1 MAAAASG
8 ALVVLRTLTFTLL
21 ALVAFASNS
30 LLARFSLG
38 TGAID
43 AATFTAIRL
52 LAGAAVLVAL
62 VRIRDGTWKA
72 LRGGGVLGPI
82 SLFVY
87 AVPFSLAYVRIGAA
101 VGALVLFGVVQLT
114 MVGYGLASGERP
126 SLRTWAGLA
135 LATGGLVLLTAP
147 AATRP
152 DPLGV
157 ALMAIAGVAWA
168 VYTLAGR
175 SSREP
180 VAANA
185 RNFMWSSPLALL
197 AVLAAPGAIVAD
209 TRGVLLAL
217 VSGGVTS
224 GLGYVLWY
232 RALPR
237 LSVTQA
243 AVAQVGVPV
252 IAAAGAVALL
262 GEPLSLRLLLAGAA
276 VLGGIWLLLSRLR
289 QTATS

>member
-1 MAAAASG
+1 
-8 ALVVLRTLTFTLL
+8 VLRTITFTLL

-62 VRIRDGTWKA
+62 VRIRDRSWAT
-72 LRGGGVLGPI
+72 LRGGGALGPI

-152 DPLGV
+152 ERPDPFGV
-157 ALMAIAGVAWA
+157 ALMAVAGAAWA

-175 SSREP
+175 WSREP
-180 VAANA
+180 VATNA
-185 RNFMWSSPLALL
+185 RNFLWSSPLALL
-197 AVLAAPGAIVAD
+197 VVLAAPGPIVASS
-209 TRGVLLAL
+209 RGVFLAL

-252 IAAAGAVALL
+252 IAAAGGVALL
-262 GEPLSLRLLLAGAA
+262 GEPLSLRLILAGAA
-276 VLGGIWLLLSRLR
+276 VLGGIGLLLARRR
-289 QTATS
+289 QQAPT

>member
-1 MAAAASG
+1 
-8 ALVVLRTLTFTLL
+8 VLRTLTFTVL

-30 LLARFSLG
+30 LLTRSALG

-52 LAGAAVLVAL
+52 LAGAATLVAL
-62 VRIRDGTWKA
+62 VRIRDRNWTA
-72 LRGGGVLGPI
+72 LRGGGVLGPV

-87 AVPFSLAYVRIGAA
+87 AVPFSFAYVRIGAA

-114 MVGYGLASGERP
+114 VVGYGLVTGERP
-126 SLRTWAGLA
+126 SLRTWAGLG
-135 LATGGLVLLTAP
+135 LATGGLVLLTAQ

-152 DPLGV
+152 ERPDSAGV
-157 ALMAIAGVAWA
+157 ALMAIAGAAWA

-175 SSREP
+175 SSVEP
-180 VAANA
+180 VAGNA
-185 RNFMWSSPLALL
+185 RNFLWSSPLALSI
-197 AVLAAPGAIVAD
+197 VLAAPGAIVASS
-209 TRGVLLAL
+209 RGVLLAL

-224 GLGYVLWY
+224 ALGYVLWY

-252 IAAAGAVALL
+252 IAAAGGVALL
-262 GEPLSLRLLLAGAA
+262 GEPLTLRLILAGAA
-276 VLGGIWLLLSRLR
+276 VLGGIGLLVSRRLR
-289 QTATS
+289 AAAS

>member
-1 MAAAASG
+1 
-8 ALVVLRTLTFTLL
+8 VLRTVTFTLL

-30 LLARFSLG
+30 LLTRSALG

-52 LAGAAVLVAL
+52 LAGAAMLVAM
-62 VRIRDGTWKA
+62 VRVRDGGWTA
-72 LRGGGVLGPI
+72 LRGGGALGPAI
-82 SLFVY
+82 LFAY

-114 MVGYGLASGERP
+114 MVGYGLATGERP

-147 AATRP
+147 AATRIEHP
-152 DPLGV
+152 DGVGV
-157 ALMAIAGVAWA
+157 ALMAIAGAAWA

-175 SSREP
+175 SSVEP
-180 VAANA
+180 VAGNA
-185 RNFMWSSPLALL
+185 RNFLWSSPLAVLV
-197 AVLAAPGAIVAD
+197 VLATPGHITAT

-243 AVAQVGVPV
+243 AIAQVGVPI
-252 IAAAGAVALL
+252 IAAAGGVALL
-262 GEPLSLRLLLAGAA
+262 REPLTVRLVLAGAA
-276 VLGGIWLLLSRLR
+276 VLGGIGLLVSRRLR
-289 QTATS
+289 R

>member
-1 MAAAASG
+1 VAAAASG
-8 ALVVLRTLTFTLL
+8 ALVVRTFTFTLL

-30 LLARFSLG
+30 LLARLSLG

-52 LAGAAVLVAL
+52 FAGAAVLVAL
-62 VRIRDGTWKA
+62 VRIRDGRWAA
-72 LRGGGVLGPI
+72 LRGGGALGPCA
-82 SLFVY
+82 LFVY
-87 AVPFSLAYVRIGAA
+87 AVPFSLAYVRVGAA

-114 MVGYGLASGERP
+114 MVGYGLAAGERP
-126 SLRTWAGLA
+126 SPRTWAGLA

-157 ALMAIAGVAWA
+157 ALMAVAGAAWA

-180 VAANA
+180 IAANA
-185 RNFMWSSPLALL
+185 RSFLWSSPLALL
-197 AVLAAPGAIVAD
+197 VVLAAPATIVASS
-209 TRGVLLAL
+209 RGVLLAL

-252 IAAAGAVALL
+252 IAAAGGVALL
-262 GEPLSLRLLLAGAA
+262 GEPLSLRLLLAAAA
-276 VLGGIWLLLSRLR
+276 VLGGIGLLLSRR
-289 QTATS
+289 VRTATA

>member
-1 MAAAASG
+1 M
-8 ALVVLRTLTFTLL
+8 LRTVTFTLL

-30 LLARFSLG
+30 LLARLSLG
-38 TGAID
+38 TAEID

-52 LAGAAVLVAL
+52 IAGAAVLLTLARL
-62 VRIRDGTWKA
+62 RDGAWTA
-72 LRGGGVLGPI
+72 LRGDKDVVGATRTNRLVGPGA
-82 SLFVY
+82 LFVY

-126 SLRTWAGLA
+126 SPRTWAGLA
-135 LATGGLVLLTAP
+135 LASSGLVVLTAP

-157 ALMAIAGVAWA
+157 ALMALSGAAWA

-175 SSREP
+175 TSHEP

-185 RNFMWSSPLALL
+185 HNFLWSSPLALL
-197 AVLAAPGAIVAD
+197 VVFALPGSIVTS
-209 TRGVLLAL
+209 TRGVVLAL

-252 IAAAGAVALL
+252 IAAVGGVVLL
-262 GEPLSLRLLLAGAA
+262 GEPLGLRLILAGAA
-276 VLGGIWLLLSRLR
+276 VLGGIGLLLSRR
-289 QTATS
+289 RRPATA

>member
-1 MAAAASG
+1 MTPLLTLF
-8 ALVVLRTLTFTLL
+8 ALI
-21 ALVAFASNS
+21 AFASNS

-38 TGAID
+38 AGEID

-52 LAGAAVLVAL
+52 LAGAVVLGAL
-62 VRIRDGTWKA
+62 VRVRDGAWTA

-82 SLFVY
+82 SLFAY

-126 SLRTWAGLA
+126 SPRTWAGLA

-147 AATRP
+147 AASRP
-152 DPLGV
+152 DPFGI
-157 ALMAIAGVAWA
+157 ALMAVSGAAWA
-168 VYTLAGR
+168 IYTLAGR
-175 SSREP
+175 ASREP

-185 RNFMWSSPLALL
+185 RNFLWSSPLALL
-197 AVLAAPGAIVAD
+197 VVAAAPVAITASA
-209 TRGVLLAL
+209 RGILLAV

>member
-1 MAAAASG
+1 M
-8 ALVVLRTLTFTLL
+8 LRTVTFTLL

-30 LLARFSLG
+30 LLTRSALG

-52 LAGAAVLVAL
+52 LAGAAMLVAM
-62 VRIRDGTWKA
+62 VRVRDGGWTA
-72 LRGGGVLGPI
+72 LRGGGALGPAI
-82 SLFVY
+82 LFAY

-114 MVGYGLASGERP
+114 MVGYGLATGERP

-147 AATRP
+147 AATRIEHP
-152 DPLGV
+152 DGVGV
-157 ALMAIAGVAWA
+157 ALMAIAGAAWA

-175 SSREP
+175 SSLEP
-180 VAANA
+180 VAGNA
-185 RNFMWSSPLALL
+185 RNFLWSSPLAVLV
-197 AVLAAPGAIVAD
+197 VLATPGHITAT

-243 AVAQVGVPV
+243 AIAQVGVPI
-252 IAAAGAVALL
+252 IAAAGGVAVL
-262 GEPLSLRLLLAGAA
+262 GEPLTVRLVLAGAA
-276 VLGGIWLLLSRLR
+276 VLGGIGLLVSRRLR
-289 QTATS
+289 R